1 MYDKNDNKYLY
12 FRAQATI
19 GDDQDANDSCCF
31 PASSLV
37 GMVPSNDSTLQLYF
51 HSMQNNDGFANGSN
65 EIVVSDFVNLT
76 LATDNTHKETM
87 EAILNTLLSPK
98 DGIIV
103 IGDNLTGATE
113 YCTPLIS
120 AVGSITIK
128 PANS

>member
-37 GMVPSNDSTLQLYF
+37 GMVPSSDSTLQLYF
-51 HSMQNNDGFANGSN
+51 HSMQNHDGFTQGAD
-65 EIVVSDFVNLT
+65 EIVISDFINLT
-76 LATDNTHKETM
+76 LATNNTHKETM
-87 EAILNTLLSPK
+87 EAIVNTLLSPK
-98 DGIIV
+98 DGMIV
-103 IGDNLTGATE
+103 IADDLTGATE

-120 AVGSITIK
+120 AVGTITIAG
-128 PANS
+128 ANS